1 MHRSINHKS
10 VNVSPTYSAATEVVK
25 PERVLFISGQ
35 VGRDTDGKI
44 AEGVEAQAEIVWRNV
59 LTCLAEADMT
69 VDDIVDTMAFLVG
82 RESNAGYDSVRN
94 KYMGARRPSSTKI
107 YVAGLAHP
115 NMLCEVRVVAAK

>member
-44 AEGVEAQAEIVWRNV
+44 AEGVEAQAEIAWRNV

-82 RESNAGYDSVRN
+82 RESNAGYDSVRSLSVF
-94 KYMGARRPSSTKI
+94 PLEPVCS
-107 YVAGLAHP
+107 
-115 NMLCEVRVVAAK
+115 VVL